1 MSSIKQSYYYD
12 LKRLKRK
19 ELYYFLAGFV
29 DGEGSFNVSV
39 VPHPSTKFRLI
50 VNPKFQVYQHEKHPE
65 ILEIFQEVFQTGSI
79 HKKSGSNVLVYEIA
93 SRKTLQEK
101 VIPFFKKYPL
111 ATKREALNGL
121 AQIVELMNCGAH
133 KTRIGILEII
143 DIAHRMN
150 QQGKGQKWSKDQLI
164 NHMDLTES
172 SETTRRTPTNGDDIV
187 QTFKR

>member
-1 MSSIKQSYYYD
+1 MGNIKQRYYYD

-19 ELYYFLAGFV
+19 ELHYFLAGFV
-29 DGEGSFNVSV
+29 DGEGSFNVSI
-39 VPHPSTKFRLI
+39 VPHPTAKFHLI
-50 VNPKFQVYQHEKHPE
+50 VNAKFQVYQHEKHPE
-65 ILEIFQEVFQTGSI
+65 ILEIFQEVFQAGSI

-101 VIPFFKKYPL
+101 VIPFFRSYPL

-121 AQIVELMNCGAH
+121 AHILELMNCGAH
-133 KTRIGILEII
+133 KTRNGIIEII

-164 NHMDLTES
+164 QHMDLTES
-172 SETTRRTPTNGDDIV
+172 SETTRRTPVKIGDDIV
-187 QTFKR
+187 HAL

>member
-1 MSSIKQSYYYD
+1 MSSIKQAYYYD

-19 ELYYFLAGFV
+19 ELNYFLAGFV

-39 VPHPSTKFRLI
+39 VPHPTTKLHLI
-50 VNPKFQVYQHEKHPE
+50 VNAKFQVYQHEKHPE

-101 VIPFFKKYPL
+101 VIPFFRKYPL

-121 AQIVELMNCGAH
+121 SKIVEMMNQGEH
-133 KTRIGILEII
+133 KTRIGILKII

-164 NHMDLTES
+164 QKMDLTES
-172 SETTRRTPTNGDDIV
+172 SETTRRTPEMEMI
-187 QTFKR
+187 